1 MKKII
6 IGVFLLIVSLY
17 GSNAFSQ
24 KIYEVDI
31 KPEES
36 VLSAIKNANDI
47 LQELRGSICANVAS
61 LSQKAGAVNKNG
73 VMEYANWVQFVYLG
87 QRIEELNDQWNEAYA
102 EQMEKIIAEIH
113 ATKSCP
119 NCSNIP
125 NNQVD
130 DLLADEIEDNYLKFP
145 EDIASCCFEEMHS
158 FRSLRNCLNDADET
172 YLNSGEGTFNAGQT
186 PSNLEEFDD
195 EEFWTLINCN
205 KEFTLVSNVVDN
217 SIFTEGED
225 DTQKKDIL
233 TTIKDILG
241 VIGQAV
247 GIVNQ
252 LADLMKDCAGT
263 ETVKDKSMRDGFE
276 FDNGNRQFGYVMVQ
290 KGVLIDFQQTTTKI
304 KGKIKLWKK
313 NKRGKWR
320 KDRKTKSTLDFC
332 AFEWDG
338 CNGKEW
344 PSDGHPYIHPKATP
358 KRKKNKIKYYH
369 PSALQ
374 IDKSTHFLQFHFGY
388 NQTYNF
394 ITGFNLLG
402 NTGCGPASNLG
413 WN

>member
-47 LQELRGSICANVAS
+47 LQELKGSICANVAS

-87 QRIEELNDQWNEAYA
+87 QGIEDLNDQWNEAYA

-113 ATKSCP
+113 ATKSCS

-125 NNQVD
+125 DNQVD
-130 DLLADEIEDNYLKFP
+130 DLLADEIEENYLKFP

-172 YLNSGEGTFNAGQT
+172 YTNSNDGTFNAGQT

-217 SIFTEGED
+217 SVFTEGEN

-263 ETVKDKSMRDGFE
+263 EKAKDRDIRDGIL
-276 FDNGNRQFGYVMVQ
+276 FDNDTRQIGYVMVQ
-290 KGVLIDFQQTTTKI
+290 KGVLIEFNQTTTKI
-304 KGKIKLWKK
+304 KGKAKLWKL
-313 NKRGKWR
+313 NKRGKFR
-320 KDRKTKSTLDFC
+320 KDRKSKAGISFC
-332 AFEWDG
+332 AYEWDG
-338 CNGKEW
+338 CNSKEW
-344 PSDGHPYIHPKATP
+344 ASNNQPYISPIKE
-358 KRKKNKIKYYH
+358 KRKKVKLKHYH
-369 PSALQ
+369 PAPLQ
-374 IDKSTHFLQFHFGY
+374 IDKSYHYLQFQFGR
-388 NQTYNF
+388 NKKF
-394 ITGFNLLG
+394 VEAKNLFG
-402 NTGCGPASNLG
+402 VNGCGPATNIG